1 MPPRTLRK
9 VLPLFLLAA
18 MAFAGQAQAADYY
31 VKISG
36 IPGDVTNEVAVN
48 SISVQRFT
56 WGVSTEVS
64 RNAARSTGRPTFDDL
79 VFEHRVDQA
88 SPLLFRALATGRRI
102 PSARLSVIGGGGE
115 SERTYLEYCLED
127 VIVRSLKVT
136 GVQSAGVP
144 TEDVTLNAGRVE
156 ERYIPQG
163 PDGGSADPVL
173 FGWDLIR
180 NREIGFNNNCGADP
194 VT

>member
-1 MPPRTLRK
+1 MPRRSLRK
-9 VLPLFLLAA
+9 ALPLALLAG

-31 VKISG
+31 MKISG
-36 IPGDVTNEVAVN
+36 IPGDATNEIAVN
-48 SISVQRFT
+48 AIPIQRFT
-56 WGVSTEVS
+56 WGISTEVN
-64 RNAARSTGRPTFDDL
+64 RNAARSTGRPTLDDL

-102 PSARLSVIGGGGE
+102 PSARLSVVDGGGD

-136 GVQSAGVP
+136 GEQSAGVP
-144 TEDVTLNAGRVE
+144 TEDVTLNAGRFE
-156 ERYIPQG
+156 ERYLPQG

-173 FGWDLIR
+173 FGWDLVR
-180 NREIGFNNNCGADP
+180 NREIGFDNNCGADA